1 MINEHPRYA
10 NPTITEAI
18 CEIHF
23 RLSQSREWKLSL
35 PGEIFK
41 LLQDEFPIMEP
52 VLEMGLQFEI
62 GPSGTSTK
70 ILPPPQKFRFR
81 HATRP
86 LVLQIAEN
94 TFSINMLA
102 PYPGWKDTRTYAL
115 AAWQKVEDV
124 LEPEIISRVGLR
136 YINRIAKETAQDRL
150 TDWLRATEYIPEGIL
165 HSEAGF
171 LLRLQSH
178 LDKDNTLIVTLGD
191 TTPDA
196 ESPQGAII
204 FDLDRIVEREILS
217 KQELLEDL
225 LDILHNDVWDVFA
238 STRSGKLEAFLRRGE
253 A

>member
-1 MINEHPRYA
+1 MDNEHAKYA

-23 RLSQSREWKLSL
+23 RLPQSREWKPSL
-35 PGEIFK
+35 PGAIFK
-41 LLQDEFPIMEP
+41 QLQDEFPIIEP

-94 TFSINMLA
+94 TFSINILA

-115 AAWQKVEDV
+115 ATWQKVEDV
-124 LEPEIISRVGLR
+124 LKPEIISRVGLR
-136 YINRIAKETAQDRL
+136 YINRIAKETAQDRPK
-150 TDWLRATEYIPEGIL
+150 DWLMATEYIPEGIL

-178 LDKDNTLIVTLGD
+178 LNRENTLIITLGD

-196 ESPQGAII
+196 ESIHGAII
-204 FDLDRIVEREILS
+204 FDLDRTVEREIIA
-217 KQELLEDL
+217 KQGILEDSMDL
-225 LDILHNDVWDVFA
+225 LHNDIWNVFSSA
-238 STRSGKLEAFLRRGE
+238 SGEKLEAFLRRSE